1 MDVDVEGGEEIV
13 EQDEG
18 KKQGGGLW
26 QQVLGR
32 VSTPGCKKAET
43 SEVVE
48 AADSP
53 HLSIVRALS
62 DSYVSVKLTIAQ
74 WEESEKT
81 GCVPVLSDDG
91 SERSIV
97 VLKDVQETVITL
109 ANMARDASSM
119 STLREHSIPRLL
131 RCVSYAVSS
140 GQGGEEDDGSF
151 SSRLSNMWVMH
162 DRHMAIAMSHHPRLG
177 NSSLLSLIDTPV
189 LWLIME
195 RSCSMATVA
204 VSLADKMDK
213 AGGRGN
219 RMMAEE
225 HGSGARLSRSAS
237 AGGAGASRAGAPIAS
252 TASQGLG
259 ATSMR
264 RPICRSSM
272 LTAERVGGGGGG
284 MTMADLTL
292 CIEEQDDVCHVQGQ
306 VVSMSG

>member
-1 MDVDVEGGEEIV
+1 MDMDVEGGEEMV

-18 KKQGGGLW
+18 MEQGGGLW

-43 SEVVE
+43 SGVAE
-48 AADSP
+48 ASDSP
-53 HLSIVRALS
+53 HHAIVRALS
-62 DSYVSVKLTIAQ
+62 DSCVSLKLTIAQ

-97 VLKDVQETVITL
+97 VLKDVEEAVITL
-109 ANMARDASSM
+109 ANMAKDASSM
-119 STLREHSIPRLL
+119 PILREHSIPRLL

-140 GQGGEEDDGSF
+140 GQGGEEDDGSY
-151 SSRLSNMWVMH
+151 SSRLCNMWVMH

-189 LWLIME
+189 LWLIMD

-204 VSLADKMDK
+204 VSLADKIGK

-219 RMMAEE
+219 RIVAEE
-225 HGSGARLSRSAS
+225 GGSGARRTRSAT
-237 AGGAGASRAGAPIAS
+237 AGAGASRAGATIAS

-259 ATSMR
+259 TTSMR
-264 RPICRSSM
+264 RPDCRSSM
-272 LTAERVGGGGGG
+272 LTAERGGGGGGG
-284 MTMADLTL
+284 MTMADLTS
-292 CIEEQDDVCHVQGQ
+292 CIEEQDDVCCVQGQ
-306 VVSMSG
+306 VMSMSG